1 MKRRVRAPRGGAA
14 SLEAVLAAGVSLPIA
29 VSLFYVAMR
38 ASRGLYFLVGHLVG
52 WPYM

>member
-1 MKRRVRAPRGGAA
+1 VNDRRKSGRRGSA
-14 SLEAVLAAGVSLPIA
+14 SLEAVMATAVSLPVA
-29 VSLFYVAMR
+29 VALFYVGIR